1 MTKTPARQANSGRR
15 TTTKTAN
22 SAGAQLRARLDRE
35 LGDGLVWD
43 HRELEI
49 LDRAA
54 AMANVIAALDAAVQR
69 DGLTVVGSTGQL
81 RLHPAVAE
89 LRASRALLVKFL
101 DMLKL
106 PQDSGVVRSARSER
120 KARNVGVRWGRGA

>member
-1 MTKTPARQANSGRR
+1 MRTRTKTPARQAL
-15 TTTKTAN
+15 

-43 HRELEI
+43 HRELEV

-54 AMANVIAALDAAVQR
+54 AMADVIATLEAAVER
-69 DGLTVVGSTGQL
+69 DGLVVTGSTGQP

-89 LRASRALLVKFL
+89 LRQSRLALLRML
-101 DMLKL
+101 ESLKL
-106 PQDSGVVRSARSER
+106 PQDSGIVRSARNEK
-120 KARNVGVRWGRGA
+120 KARNARARWGRGA